1 MTGGR
6 TTIARYSRM
15 TERALR
21 RKGSGLAF
29 RSDDGQKQAGRP
41 GFVPVRRSPAM
52 TGMSLIRSLGTAGS
66 QCAYAGQIEG
76 ISEQKIC
83 VLYLYKFS

>member
-1 MTGGR
+1 
-6 TTIARYSRM
+6 
-15 TERALR
+15 
-21 RKGSGLAF
+21 
-29 RSDDGQKQAGRP
+29 
-41 GFVPVRRSPAM
+41 M

-76 ISEQKIC
+76 ISEQKTC